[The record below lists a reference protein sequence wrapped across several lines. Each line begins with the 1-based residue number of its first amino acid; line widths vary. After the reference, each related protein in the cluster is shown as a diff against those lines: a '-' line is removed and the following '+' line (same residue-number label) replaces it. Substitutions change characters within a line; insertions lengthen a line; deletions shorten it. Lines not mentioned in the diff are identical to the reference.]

1 MKKIEELILLYGFTD
16 EEKENKIKTVLKR
29 MKIKTKSISEEMMS
43 QKVGY
48 LVEMPSFKETVSK
61 EPVEAFDQEVMVM
74 QGIQNKRMNEILSNF
89 KAENIEKIALK
100 AIVTP
105 YNMFWTFSRLC
116 KTIQKDH
123 LVIKEH
129 KDQDKVKM

>member
-1 MKKIEELILLYGFTD
+1 MKKVEEIVLLYHFTD
-16 EEKENKIKTVLKR
+16 EEKESKIKTVLKR
-29 MKIKTKSISEEMMS
+29 MKIKTKNISEEMLS

-48 LVEMPSFKETVSK
+48 LVGMPSFKETISEK
-61 EPVEAFDQEVMVM
+61 SIEPFDQEVMVM

-105 YNMFWTFSRLC
+105 YNMFWSFSRLC

-123 LVIKEH
+123 LVIKN
-129 KDQDKVKM
+129 K

>member
-1 MKKIEELILLYGFTD
+1 MKKVEEIVLLYHFTD

-29 MKIKTKSISEEMMS
+29 MKIKTKNISEEMLS

-48 LVEMPSFKETVSK
+48 LVEMPNFKETISEESV
-61 EPVEAFDQEVMVM
+61 EPFDQEVMVM

-89 KAENIEKIALK
+89 KTENIERIALK

-105 YNMFWTFSRLC
+105 YNIFWSFSRLC

-123 LVIKEH
+123 LAIKN
-129 KDQDKVKM
+129 K

>member
-1 MKKIEELILLYGFTD
+1 MKKVEEIVLLYHFTD

-29 MKIKTKSISEEMMS
+29 MKIKTKNISEEMLS

-48 LVEMPSFKETVSK
+48 LVEMPSFKETISEESV
-61 EPVEAFDQEVMVM
+61 EPFDQEVMVM

-105 YNMFWTFSRLC
+105 YNMFWSFSRLC

-123 LVIKEH
+123 LVIK
-129 KDQDKVKM
+129 K

>member
-1 MKKIEELILLYGFTD
+1 MKKVEELILLYHFTD
-16 EEKENKIKTVLKR
+16 EEREARIKTILKR
-29 MKIKTKSISEEMMS
+29 MKIKTKSISGEMMS

-48 LVEMPSFKETVSK
+48 LVEMPSFKETVGE
-61 EPVEAFDQEVMVM
+61 EPAELFDQEVMVM
-74 QGIQNKRMNEILSNF
+74 QGINNKRMNEILLNF

-123 LVIKEH
+123 LSIK
-129 KDQDKVKM
+129 K

>member
-1 MKKIEELILLYGFTD
+1 ML
-16 EEKENKIKTVLKR
+16 
-29 MKIKTKSISEEMMS
+29 S
-43 QKVGY
+43 QKVGH
-48 LVEMPSFKETVSK
+48 LIEMPSFKETIS
-61 EPVEAFDQEVMVM
+61 EESVELFDQEVMVM

-105 YNMFWTFSRLC
+105 YNIFWSFSRLC

-123 LVIKEH
+123 LAIKN
-129 KDQDKVKM
+129 K

>member
-1 MKKIEELILLYGFTD
+1 
-16 EEKENKIKTVLKR
+16 
-29 MKIKTKSISEEMMS
+29 
-43 QKVGY
+43 
-48 LVEMPSFKETVSK
+48 
-61 EPVEAFDQEVMVM
+61 M

-105 YNMFWTFSRLC
+105 YNMFWSFSRLC

-123 LVIKEH
+123 LAIK
-129 KDQDKVKM
+129 K

>member
-1 MKKIEELILLYGFTD
+1 MKKVEEIVLLYHFID
-16 EEKENKIKTVLKR
+16 EEKESKIKTVLSR
-29 MKIKTKSISEEMMS
+29 MKIKTKNISEEMLL

-48 LVEMPSFKETVSK
+48 LVEMPSFKETISEESV
-61 EPVEAFDQEVMVM
+61 EPFDQEVMVM

-105 YNMFWTFSRLC
+105 YNMFWSFSRLC

-123 LVIKEH
+123 LAIKN
-129 KDQDKVKM
+129 K

>member
-1 MKKIEELILLYGFTD
+1 MKKVEEIILLYHFTD
-16 EEKENKIKTVLKR
+16 EEKENKIKAVLKR
-29 MKIKTKSISEEMMS
+29 MQIKTKDISEEMMS

-48 LVEMPSFKETVSK
+48 LVGMPSFKETIGGEAA
-61 EPVEAFDQEVMVM
+61 EPFDQEVMVM
-74 QGIQNKRMNEILSNF
+74 QGINNKRMNEILLNF
-89 KAENIEKIALK
+89 KAEQIEKIALK

-123 LVIKEH
+123 LVTK
-129 KDQDKVKM
+129 K

>member
-1 MKKIEELILLYGFTD
+1 MKKVEEIVLLYHFTD

-29 MKIKTKSISEEMMS
+29 MKIKTKNISEEMLS

-48 LVEMPSFKETVSK
+48 LVGMPSFKETTSDEDI
-61 EPVEAFDQEVMVM
+61 EPFDQEVMVM
-74 QGIQNKRMNEILSNF
+74 QGIQNKKVNEILSNF
-89 KAENIEKIALK
+89 KADNIEKIALK

-105 YNMFWTFSRLC
+105 YNMFWSFSRLC

-123 LVIKEH
+123 LAIRNK
-129 KDQDKVKM
+129 

>member
-1 MKKIEELILLYGFTD
+1 VKKVEEIVLLYHFTD

-29 MKIKTKSISEEMMS
+29 MKIKTKNISEEMLS

-48 LVEMPSFKETVSK
+48 LVGMPSFKETTSDEDI
-61 EPVEAFDQEVMVM
+61 EPFDQEVMVM
-74 QGIQNKRMNEILSNF
+74 QGIQNKKVNEILSNF
-89 KAENIEKIALK
+89 KADNIEKIALK

-105 YNMFWTFSRLC
+105 YNMFWSFSRLC

-123 LVIKEH
+123 LAIRNK
-129 KDQDKVKM
+129 